1 MASMR
6 MIGAILAGAL
16 LTYMV
21 GQSGRA
27 PLSTATPTYY
37 RDVLP
42 ILQKHCEV
50 CHRAG
55 GIAPF
60 SLASYEMVGRYAD
73 AIRLATQN
81 RSMPPWFAEAGIGQ
95 FANDPSLS
103 SEEIATLAAWVE
115 TKKPV
120 GASHDAPAPAKWTE
134 EWSIPRPDLVV
145 QMTQAVELPA

>member
-1 MASMR
+1 MR
-6 MIGAILAGAL
+6 MIGAILVGAL

-55 GIAPF
+55 GIAPI
-60 SLASYEMVGRYAD
+60 SLASYEMGGRYAD
-73 AIRLATQN
+73 AIQLRRKTGRCRRGL
-81 RSMPPWFAEAGIGQ
+81 RCR
-95 FANDPSLS
+95 
-103 SEEIATLAAWVE
+103 
-115 TKKPV
+115 
-120 GASHDAPAPAKWTE
+120 ASGVFRT
-134 EWSIPRPDLVV
+134 ILR
-145 QMTQAVELPA
+145 